1 MILLDTHVWVR
12 WLVPGADPLPAPTLR
27 LLAEADSV
35 GVSAVSCWEA
45 AYLHKRGRIQLAM
58 PLMEWLDAALHGSG
72 IECIALDHR
81 IAAAAAVLTEVHR
94 DPADR
99 FIIATAIETRRQLVT
114 LDTTIHRYPELAG
127 LLA

>member
-1 MILLDTHVWVR
+1 MILLDTHVWIR
-12 WLVPGADPLPAPTLR
+12 WLVPGAEPLPASAQR
-27 LLAEADSV
+27 LLDEAESV

-45 AYLHKRGRIQLAM
+45 AYLHKRGRIEFAM
-58 PLMEWLDAALHGSG
+58 SAREWIEAALQGSG
-72 IECIALDHR
+72 IECIAVDQR
-81 IAAAAAVLTEVHR
+81 IASTAAALTEIHR

-99 FIIATAIETRRQLVT
+99 FIIATAIETRRRLVT

>member
-12 WLVPGADPLPAPTLR
+12 WLVPGAEPLPASTMR
-27 LLAEADSV
+27 LLGEAESV

-45 AYLHKRGRIQLAM
+45 AYLHKRGRIKLAM
-58 PLMEWLDAALHGSG
+58 PAQEWFDAALQGSG
-72 IECIALDHR
+72 VECIALDQR
-81 IAAAAAVLTEVHR
+81 IAATAAALTDLHR

-114 LDTTIHRYPELAG
+114 LDTTVRQYPELAG